1 MAFRIELDE
10 QPAIKAINRVAQE
23 YRKDTKATVKAR
35 RIWRTG
41 DLWAGVD
48 ILQIAR
54 KVGSQIFAVLGINNA
69 KLRHAKSKGGESY
82 PSAVHDG
89 SKPYTIN
96 PGAKGFL
103 AFQKGGKWVYT
114 KKPVHIPARKGRP
127 FFDWTY
133 KAKEDKY
140 DKIISDGI
148 KLK

>member
-10 QPAIKAINRVAQE
+10 QSAIKAINRVAQE
-23 YRKDTKATVKAR
+23 YRKDTKTTVKAR

-41 DLWAGVD
+41 DLWSSIDV
-48 ILQIAR
+48 LQIAR
-54 KVGSQIFAVLGINNA
+54 KVGSQIFAILGINNA
-69 KLRHAKSKGGESY
+69 KLRHGKSRGGVSY
-82 PSAVHDG
+82 PKYVHDG
-89 SKPYTIN
+89 ARYKTRS
-96 PGAKGFL
+96 L
-103 AFQKGGKWVYT
+103 
-114 KKPVHIPARKGRP
+114 IPRP